1 MLYAGCGVTIVSS
14 SNRGRK
20 VAGLIPTAGWKRHHG
35 IPFNKLSTGSKKN
48 RLREEIWIGRMTKA
62 PKVKLGIQ
70 QYRCCMLT
78 NFQGSP
84 VK

>member
-1 MLYAGCGVTIVSS
+1 MLYAGCGVTS
-14 SNRGRK
+14 RGRK
-20 VAGLIPTAGWKRHHG
+20 VAGLIPTAGWKQHYG
-35 IPFNKLSTGSKKN
+35 IPFNNLSTGNKKK

-62 PKVKLGIQ
+62 PKVKIVIQ
-70 QYRCCMLT
+70 KYRCYMLT